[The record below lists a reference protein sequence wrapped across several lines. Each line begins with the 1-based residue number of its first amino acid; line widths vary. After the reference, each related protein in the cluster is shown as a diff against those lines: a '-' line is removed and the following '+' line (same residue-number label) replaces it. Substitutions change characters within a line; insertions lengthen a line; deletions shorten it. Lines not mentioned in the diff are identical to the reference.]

1 MQEDGGSEMV
11 RVRVAKEET
20 HKVWQHVRISK
31 EKMRF
36 AKTTENNFSTE
47 ILRVAKVTET
57 LP

>member
-1 MQEDGGSEMV
+1 MV